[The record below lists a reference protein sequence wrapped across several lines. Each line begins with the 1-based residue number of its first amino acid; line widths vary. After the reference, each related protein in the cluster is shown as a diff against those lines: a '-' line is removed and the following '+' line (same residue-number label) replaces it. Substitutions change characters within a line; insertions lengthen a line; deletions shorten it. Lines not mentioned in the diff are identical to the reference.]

1 MNIIIAGNI
10 SQSIITELSKCGFKL
25 HYAPENPRVL
35 KGLGFHPD
43 MQIAGVG
50 STFVCEPSMYCYYNS
65 IFAHTPAKLVCGKAS
80 LQCNYPKDIAYNIK
94 VIGNTVF
101 HKFAHTDSVLSR
113 LFSGMTMIDVSQGY
127 SGCSICKVSD
137 SAIITSDKGIHEKA
151 QESGISSLLIRNGCI
166 ELEHFDYGFIG
177 GASFFCDDTVYFFGD
192 VSHHPDYDNIESFCR
207 SAGSSI
213 VTLGEDPL
221 TDYGGAIT
229 F

>member
-10 SQSIITELSKCGFKL
+10 SQNIKSALSEHGFKL
-25 HYAPENPRVL
+25 YFSPENTRVL

-43 MQIAGVG
+43 MQMAKVG
-50 STFVCEPSMYCYYNS
+50 ASLVCEPALYDYYKTILNH
-65 IFAHTPAKLVCGKAS
+65 AEEQLVCGNS
-80 LQCNYPKDIAYNIK
+80 TLGCNYPKDIAYNIK
-94 VIGNTVF
+94 VVGNSVF
-101 HKFAHTDSVLSR
+101 HKFAHTDSALIELLV
-113 LFSGMTMIDVSQGY
+113 GMTMIDVSQGY
-127 SGCSICKVSD
+127 SGCSICKVSN